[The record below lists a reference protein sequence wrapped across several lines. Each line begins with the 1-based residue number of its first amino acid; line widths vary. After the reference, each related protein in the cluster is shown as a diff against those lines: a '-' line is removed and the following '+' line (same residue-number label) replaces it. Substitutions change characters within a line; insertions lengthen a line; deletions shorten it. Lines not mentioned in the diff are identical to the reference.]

1 MCPLS
6 TNYTHY
12 AKKVDYTNYAHC
24 ASNLRHFKI
33 SLTLAN
39 AERRMAVSSMDVV
52 LEVQKANDSHSERV
66 ISEAFLLSLS
76 LLAAPPVRSV

>member
-1 MCPLS
+1 MHFKA
-6 TNYTHY
+6 NY
-12 AKKVDYTNYAHC
+12 AKNAKVSNYAHY
-24 ASNLRHFKI
+24 ATKTIHFKI